1 MPAGEPQSRPWSQ
14 EDHDFMAAALRLA
27 ERGLGRVAP
36 NPSVGC
42 IVVREGRVVGRG
54 WTQPGGRPHGETEA
68 LRRAGAAAEGA
79 TVYVSL
85 EPCAHWGK
93 TPPCTDA
100 LVAARI
106 ARAVVSCEDPDPRVS
121 GRGLQQLRDAG
132 IVVEVGLMAEEACE
146 LNRGFF
152 LRLTEKRPLVTLKL
166 ATSLDGRIATPGG
179 ESKWITGQAAR
190 ARAHLLRASHDAVL
204 VGAGTA
210 LADDPQ
216 LDVRLP
222 GLASCSPVRV
232 LLDGRLQTP
241 ATHRLIA
248 QADRQPTWLFTRVDA
263 PQERIGA
270 LRDAGVDV
278 VMLKVGAEQQQI
290 DLQAVTEALAER
302 GITRLLVEGGGQVA
316 AAFLRAGLVD
326 RLAWFQ
332 AGKLIGGDGLP
343 AVAGFGRDRLAD
355 VPGFDL
361 ERLERLGPDLLECWR
376 RAG

>member
-1 MPAGEPQSRPWSQ
+1 MPAGGVQARPWSR
-14 EDHDFMAAALRLA
+14 EDRSFMAAALRLA

-42 IVVREGRVVGRG
+42 VVVREGRVVGRG

-68 LRRAGAAAEGA
+68 LRRAGTAAKGA

-132 IVVEVGLMAEEACE
+132 IVVDVGLMAEEACD

-152 LRLTEKRPLVTLKL
+152 LRLTEKRPFVTLKL
-166 ATSLDGRIATPGG
+166 ATTLDGRIATHGG
-179 ESKWITGQAAR
+179 ESKWITGEAAR

-210 LADDPQ
+210 GADDPQ

-222 GLASCSPVRV
+222 GLASSNPVRV
-232 LLDGRLQTP
+232 LLDGRLLTP
-241 ATHRLIA
+241 LTHKLIA
-248 QADRQPTWLFTRVDA
+248 EADRQPTWLFTRADA
-263 PQERIGA
+263 PRDRIGA

-278 VMLKVGAEQQQI
+278 VTAEVDAEQRI
-290 DLQAVTEALAER
+290 DLKAATQTLAER
-302 GITRLLVEGGGQVA
+302 GITRLLVEGGSHVA
-316 AAFLRAGLVD
+316 AGFLRAGLVD

-332 AGKLIGGDGLP
+332 AGKLVGGDGLP
-343 AVAGFGRDRLAD
+343 AIAGFGLERLAD
-355 VPGFDL
+355 APAFDL

-376 RAG
+376 RAS